1 LSLLS
6 RVEAGVENLS
16 PQPVTAYKLLEQIK
30 ESFAPSFAQKGVDL
44 QLVKSL
50 RDDVQTFADPHRTL
64 QILSNLVS
72 NALRYTPLGGRV
84 ALWLSVVGD
93 KLEFHVKDTGQ
104 GISEEDLPHVFTRFF
119 RADKARSESGSG
131 IGLTIARYFVEAQG
145 GQIKVESKAGEGAHF
160 YFTLPLVASAITQT
174 EGTLLLEPARA
185 PDPYAQ
191 KL

>member
-1 LSLLS
+1 
-6 RVEAGVENLS
+6 
-16 PQPVTAYKLLEQIK
+16 
-30 ESFAPSFAQKGVDL
+30 
-44 QLVKSL
+44 L
-50 RDDVQTFADPHRTL
+50 RDDVQAFADPHRTL

-72 NALRYTPLGGRV
+72 NALRYTLLGGRV
-84 ALWLSVVGD
+84 ALWLGVDGD
-93 KLEFHVKDTGQ
+93 KLEFHVKDTGP

-174 EGTLLLEPARA
+174 EGTLLLEPSRS
-185 PDPYAQ
+185 
-191 KL
+191 